1 MSVIAVQVS
10 HGGRIV
16 IPAEIRQKMGITI
29 GDQVLLSWSDEAQEL
44 RIATRAQR
52 LQYARDLVKPY
63 ANAKGSVVDALIR
76 ERRQAAADE

>member
-63 ANAKGSVVDALIR
+63 ANVKGSVVDALIR